1 VNKVL
6 LPLVLI
12 ISMSVMMGMQSAY
25 ATPDCATAGIRE
37 GLKSNELYVGDQ
49 NGRLWKVDTND
60 ADACSLGLM
69 KPFPSATA
77 GIKCTDVA
85 LDATPIG
92 GPLTDRLYCITFSDL
107 YEIDRDTAAATFIG
121 NLMDGI
127 VNVVD
132 MNALEIDFGGL
143 AYTAAISGN
152 FYTLDLTDGSLDF
165 KKDLGHPSAGDLAW
179 YAQTGKMYWTSTD
192 CPACIPVRNGL
203 FVIDLVT
210 FTATFID
217 TTTFLNV
224 FAMDFIPVD
233 NNLHFVTQSG
243 KLVEMEKDGD
253 QVGLTLTTAPLVRAF
268 GGTANQILVGGMKV
282 AIDTTALMLAGI
294 YTSPVWLA
302 PGVLGVIALVAFKIQ
317 KKN

>member
-1 VNKVL
+1 
-6 LPLVLI
+6 
-12 ISMSVMMGMQSAY
+12 MSVMAGMQSAY
-25 ATPDCATAGIRE
+25 ATPDCVTVGIRE
-37 GLKSNELYVGDQ
+37 GLKSNELYVGDE
-49 NGRLWKVDTND
+49 NGKLFKVDTND
-60 ADACSLGLM
+60 ADACSLGIM
-69 KPFPSATA
+69 KTPAGATVR
-77 GIKCTDVA
+77 CTDVA

-92 GPLTDRLYCITFSDL
+92 PDILYCITFSDL
-107 YEIDRDTAAATFIG
+107 YEIDRDTVDATFIG

-143 AYTAAISGN
+143 AYAAAISGN

-217 TTTFLNV
+217 TTTFFNV

-253 QVGLTLTTAPLVRAF
+253 QVGVTLTTAPLVKAF

-302 PGVLGVIALVAFKIQ
+302 PGVLGGIALVAFKIQ